1 MSRWGDKLRDFNAEW
16 NDLPRRLAYIVLL
29 LACLF
34 AVIWVF
40 PYVAPFVLAAVF
52 AWIIEPVVRFVSRR
66 FSDRK
71 LVRGIAAGIMVVLLA
86 SLVSALLF
94 LLVTRVLDEI
104 GALASA
110 LPGWVATASEQ
121 LIAWIE
127 NLDLDWPVLQD
138 GVEDA
143 LLRLLSEATST
154 LTSLASRL
162 ASLVAR
168 AAWRTASLLPEA
180 VLFVVFT
187 LMGTFYMSA
196 DPQRIFSFLRSL
208 LPEKYRQRSI
218 VYKAS
223 ILRAV
228 LGQLRAALIL
238 LMVTA
243 AELVCGFLLMGMDY
257 AVLLALFIA
266 VLDALPVI
274 GAGLF
279 LIPMMLYGIIVGDAG
294 MAVGFGLI
302 YLMTI
307 VVRQLLEPRLI
318 GRQLGLYPLAT
329 MMAMYAGL
337 QAMGFLGML
346 LGPLMLLLCKVALTA
361 DVNKAADMARR
372 PPIRWP
378 WKQKRTQ
385 PPDPPAQSPPGESAG
400 DEPAGPDTACKEGNN
415 DAC

>member
-1 MSRWGDKLRDFNAEW
+1 MKNECSIIRDILPLYVENMVSEDTSEFVKEHLESCPTCRAELEKLR
-16 NDLPRRLAYIVLL
+16 
-29 LACLF
+29 
-34 AVIWVF
+34 
-40 PYVAPFVLAAVF
+40 
-52 AWIIEPVVRFVSRR
+52 EPVEVQTEPQP
-66 FSDRK
+66 DMD
-71 LVRGIAAGIMVVLLA
+71 AAPLKRLKK
-86 SLVSALLF
+86 ALLMKKVQTI
-94 LLVTRVLDEI
+94 LC
-104 GALASA
+104 
-110 LPGWVATASEQ
+110 TA
-121 LIAWIE
+121 
-127 NLDLDWPVLQD
+127 
-138 GVEDA
+138 
-143 LLRLLSEATST
+143 
-154 LTSLASRL
+154 
-162 ASLVAR
+162 
-168 AAWRTASLLPEA
+168 
-180 VLFVVFT
+180 
-187 LMGTFYMSA
+187 
-196 DPQRIFSFLRSL
+196 
-208 LPEKYRQRSI
+208 
-218 VYKAS
+218 
-223 ILRAV
+223 
-228 LGQLRAALIL
+228 
-238 LMVTA
+238 
-243 AELVCGFLLMGMDY
+243 

-385 PPDPPAQSPPGESAG
+385 PLSLIHI
-400 DEPAGPDTACKEGNN
+400 
-415 DAC
+415 